1 MLPSNEMPASHVVGV
16 ATHRRRHCL
25 TVNPGCMHRA
35 STTWLE
41 GVALMEQ
48 TRTFVTVRI
57 DIVQD
62 EEEPTDPHRD
72 IRD

>member
-1 MLPSNEMPASHVVGV
+1 
-16 ATHRRRHCL
+16 
-25 TVNPGCMHRA
+25 
-35 STTWLE
+35 
-41 GVALMEQ
+41 MEQ

-62 EEEPTDPHRD
+62 EEESTDPHRD

>member
-1 MLPSNEMPASHVVGV
+1 
-16 ATHRRRHCL
+16 
-25 TVNPGCMHRA
+25 
-35 STTWLE
+35 
-41 GVALMEQ
+41 MEQ

-57 DIVQD
+57 DIAQD